1 MILWGR
7 YHGILWPTM
16 SFLVEFCVFSGIE
29 IDLKLLQRGLQK
41 NQGNQFSVKH
51 TVDTLK
57 LFRVYLLS
65 KWLNLF

>member
-1 MILWGR
+1 
-7 YHGILWPTM
+7 M